1 MNQKSAHYH
10 KQAAVWGRK
19 AAQATT
25 RGERNRFRKMEAIA
39 FSLAAEADDC
49 ERSRRGAAMP
59 RRTIAAR
66 NADRE

>member
-1 MNQKSAHYH
+1 MDQKSAHYN

-39 FSLAAEADDC
+39 FSLAAEAEDC
-49 ERSRRGAAMP
+49 ERSRGTVMP

-66 NADRE
+66 NADPE